1 MKKAIL
7 LAIIG
12 VAAAAAT
19 SSYGQGAIKLDN
31 YDTYGP
37 NVNYGAGSDG
47 AVGTGVNN
55 SYTMGVYYWNA
66 LGDNR
71 AGTIADPTGIAL
83 PNTLGSYVLGSGA
96 NSTAVFDSGTTAG
109 FLGQALGG
117 GAYNIPGSDPNGGQ
131 TWTLMIVAYEGASY
145 QNATYRG
152 HSGAFI
158 LNTSA
163 ASSPSTVLTGTA
175 MPGFS
180 VFAVAAV
187 PEPATMA
194 LGGLGLASL
203 LLFRRKQA

>member
-1 MKKAIL
+1 MKKAIV

-47 AVGTGVNN
+47 AVGTGVNS

-66 LGDNR
+66 VGDHTG
-71 AGTIADPTGIAL
+71 GTASDPTGIAL
-83 PNTLGSYVLGSGA
+83 PGSLGSFLLGSGA
-96 NSTAVFDSGTTAG
+96 NSTAQFDSGTAAG
-109 FLGQALGG
+109 YLGQAIGG
-117 GAYNIPGSDPNGGQ
+117 GAFNIPTSDVNGGQ
-131 TWTLMIVAYEGASY
+131 VWTLMIVAYEGASY
-145 QNATYRG
+145 NTAQYRG
-152 HSGAFI
+152 HSGAFN
-158 LNTSA
+158 LTTSA
-163 ASSPSTVLTGTA
+163 ASSPTTVLTGTA

-180 VFAVAAV
+180 VFAVAV
-187 PEPATMA
+187 PEPTTMA